1 MAPGSSTDHGLLHG
15 VAFRLKL
22 RKWQRADPLVRRLS
36 AADALTLGDS
46 MSSSEHFSEAVTG
59 PPSKNTHAVA
69 EVLDAGPMSPS
80 TPEVSRPTSAARTME
95 LAALTAEQL
104 LTDARVEAAS
114 LVSAARATADE
125 TAETSRKEVA
135 AVEAQLARTKADLEA
150 EIASLR
156 QMGTDQRSQMR
167 RLLTEQLGSLD
178 STRFEPPAVA
188 AE

>member
-1 MAPGSSTDHGLLHG
+1 M
-15 VAFRLKL
+15 
-22 RKWQRADPLVRRLS
+22 
-36 AADALTLGDS
+36 
-46 MSSSEHFSEAVTG
+46 
-59 PPSKNTHAVA
+59 
-69 EVLDAGPMSPS
+69 
-80 TPEVSRPTSAARTME
+80 
-95 LAALTAEQL
+95 
-104 LTDARVEAAS
+104 
-114 LVSAARATADE
+114 SAARATADE

-188 AE
+188 AEQLGE

>member
-1 MAPGSSTDHGLLHG
+1 
-15 VAFRLKL
+15 
-22 RKWQRADPLVRRLS
+22 
-36 AADALTLGDS
+36 
-46 MSSSEHFSEAVTG
+46 MSSSEHFSEAVIG

-188 AE
+188 AEQLGE

>member
-1 MAPGSSTDHGLLHG
+1 
-15 VAFRLKL
+15 
-22 RKWQRADPLVRRLS
+22 
-36 AADALTLGDS
+36 

-80 TPEVSRPTSAARTME
+80 TPEVSR
-95 LAALTAEQL
+95 
-104 LTDARVEAAS
+104 VEAAS

-135 AVEAQLARTKADLEA
+135 EVEAQLARTKADLEA

-188 AE
+188 AEQLGE